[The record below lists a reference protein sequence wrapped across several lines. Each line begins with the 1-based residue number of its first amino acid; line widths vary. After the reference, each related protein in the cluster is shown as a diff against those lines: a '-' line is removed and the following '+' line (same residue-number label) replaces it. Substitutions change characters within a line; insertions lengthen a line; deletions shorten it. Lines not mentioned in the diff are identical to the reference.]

1 MAPDEARAK
10 DKIFDSFDIELD
22 IMDGKKLF
30 VEDRY
35 DVPTDHF

>member
-1 MAPDEARAK
+1 MTAEEARAK
-10 DKIFDSFDIELD
+10 DNSFDIEID

-30 VEDRY
+30 IEDRY